1 MTLKTTKPGVDP
13 DEFIKGAK
21 ADRQDS
27 VSIPADE
34 ELFAKS
40 YKTFPVKLPLALRDV
55 AAEKAKATGLSLHDY
70 ILVAIKEK
78 SQK

>member
-27 VSIPADE
+27 VSIPADD
-34 ELFAKS
+34 ELFAKN
-40 YKTFPVKLPLALRDV
+40 YKTFPVKLPLALRDA
-55 AAEKAKATGLSLHDY
+55 AAEKAKVNGLSLHDY

-78 SQK
+78 TQK

>member
-21 ADRQDS
+21 ADRQIS
-27 VSIPADE
+27 VSITADD
-34 ELFAKS
+34 ELFAKN
-40 YKTFPVKLPLALRDV
+40 YKTFPVKLPLALRDA
-55 AAEKAKATGLSLHDY
+55 AAEKAKTTGLSLHDY

-78 SQK
+78 IQR

>member
-21 ADRQDS
+21 ADRQIS
-27 VSIPADE
+27 VSITADDKKKK
-34 ELFAKS
+34 KS
-40 YKTFPVKLPLALRDV
+40 YKTFPVKLPLTLRNA
-55 AAEKAKATGLSLHDY
+55 AAEKAKTTGLSLHDY

-78 SQK
+78 IQR

>member
-21 ADRQDS
+21 ADRPGD
-27 VSIPADE
+27 VSIPTDD
-34 ELFAKS
+34 ELFTKN
-40 YKTFPVKLPLALRDV
+40 YKTFPIKLPLTLRTA
-55 AAEKAKATGLSLHDY
+55 AAEKAKASGLSLHDY

-78 SQK
+78 IPR